1 MGKGGDLKKWQS
13 ARIQLYV
20 GLDIA
25 AVSIEQAAERYG
37 SMGRVRFAGYFFVA
51 DCYSVSVHISKSM
64 GADSI

>member
-13 ARIQLYV
+13 AKIQLYV

-37 SMGRVRFAGYFFVA
+37 SMGRGYRFAGYFFVN
-51 DCYSVSVHISKSM
+51 DCYSVSVLS
-64 GADSI
+64 